1 MLQFLLSLS
10 RQSNPSILTAGLLPK
25 LPLTHPPFLPEEEG
39 DDGGG
44 IGEETS
50 VISSLNRASCVNGL
64 ATLLGGDPHKNGD
77 GESNTCGVLTC
88 SAP

>member
-39 DDGGG
+39 DEGGKPNGGG
-44 IGEETS
+44 IAEEETDM
-50 VISSLNRASCVNGL
+50 ISSRNRASCVNGL

-77 GESNTCGVLTC
+77 GESNTCV
-88 SAP
+88 

>member
-25 LPLTHPPFLPEEEG
+25 LPLTHPPFLPEEEEEG
-39 DDGGG
+39 DEGGWPSRVE
-44 IGEETS
+44 IGEEE
-50 VISSLNRASCVNGL
+50 ISSLNRASCVNGL

-77 GESNTCGVLTC
+77 GESNTCVG
-88 SAP
+88 